1 MAPRRNIHAR
11 AAIAAPALWLSA
23 VGLSTLVCGT
33 LAIRSTT
40 LIHTTTLTTTATTNS
55 NTATNTQHSI
65 RYGRDIRP
73 ILSDRCFQCHGQDP
87 ATRQENLRLD
97 QREEATASRPGG
109 AAIVPGDAQASQLY
123 RHITTTDPKSIM
135 PPPGSNKRPLSD
147 AEKNLIRDW
156 INQGAPYE
164 PHWSFTPPTRPA
176 VPTVQETSWPNNAI
190 DNFILARLS
199 TSNITPSP
207 DASDRE
213 LLRRLFLDVT
223 GLPPTPVELSDY
235 LADTRPDRYERWVH
249 KLLNTEPYVT
259 RMAERLATPWLDM
272 ARYADTAG
280 IHMDAGRQIWPYRD
294 WVLAAL
300 LDNMPFD
307 QFTVEQIAGDLLPSA
322 SEAQKVATGFNR
334 CHVTSDEGGAINE
347 EYLVEYAV
355 DRVSTTSS
363 VFLGLTV
370 GCARCH
376 DHKYDPISAQDFYS
390 LYSYFNS
397 VEEPGIYDQRPDAN
411 RAFEPFMMLPSA
423 EDRKLLDELKA
434 RKETLTAKLSS
445 PMPED
450 DATRQKFFADAQAAL
465 GLTWHIAKPTAAM
478 SVNGATLT
486 IQPDDSILAGGANPA
501 NDDHLLTLRTDDTNI
516 SALLI
521 EAMGDPSLA
530 KGRAGRTGHG
540 NAVLTGL
547 TVEVVSVR
555 DPAQTKVVNFRW
567 AWANVQQP
575 HTHLAVTNLLD
586 DSDLTGWGLG
596 AHEAKSAADV
606 PRTAVLLADE
616 PFGYEGGTELH
627 IALQYRSEHAQHVIG
642 RVRIQTSRLNAAAAG
657 VLPVAIGGWYVAT
670 PFGLSSDKNFETAFG
685 PEKTPFDMHATFGP
699 SRIGWK
705 PRENSND
712 GEPTNITDVVCATY
726 LAREI
731 YSPDNRE
738 LQVSLGSDDAMRL
751 FANGKEVI
759 SRKIDRG
766 VMPDQDRAV
775 IPLKRG
781 RNTIVYKIINTGGPG
796 AYYFKPLPPS
806 SELGSLGMLALLP
819 DGART
824 PEQLAAANEQW
835 LRQNSPR
842 YRQIQDDIAAAS
854 KSETELNARIPRTMI
869 MKELEK
875 PRETFVLTRG
885 QYDHPDKS
893 RPVTRNIPA
902 ALGTLPADAPADRRG
917 LATWLTSP
925 QNPLLSRVTVNRYW
939 ELFFGSGIV
948 RTTEDFGL
956 QGEWPSHPELLD
968 WLAVEFRES
977 GWNTRHILELIL
989 TSRTYR
995 QSSHTRP
1002 ELRDID
1008 SENRLLASFPRRR
1021 LTAEQLRDQAL
1032 YLSGLLKEKLGG
1044 PSVKPYQPDGL
1055 WQEVAMPQSNT
1066 RTYQRGMGD
1075 ELYRRSLYTYWKRAA
1090 PPPSMLTFDAPT
1102 REFCSIRRPSTSTP
1116 LQALVL
1122 WNDEQFVEAAR
1133 VLAQRTLTEGDI
1145 SGDIA
1150 KRDTQRLYTLFER
1163 CTSQQ
1168 PDEKQLAALV
1178 AALADFR
1185 TRFMSEPAAATDLL
1199 NVGLGPIPDALKD
1212 DPAELAS
1219 WTMIASSLMNL
1230 YQATTQH

>member
-1 MAPRRNIHAR
+1 MALRP
-11 AAIAAPALWLSA
+11 AASW
-23 VGLSTLVCGT
+23 
-33 LAIRSTT
+33 
-40 LIHTTTLTTTATTNS
+40 TTTPSTVLATATATPTTPTTPDTTTPSTS
-55 NTATNTQHSI
+55 TATI

-87 ATRQENLRLD
+87 AARQENLRLD
-97 QREEATASRPGG
+97 TREDAVTSRPGG
-109 AAIVPGDAQASQLY
+109 QAIVPGNADASQIY
-123 RHITTTDPKSIM
+123 RHITSTDPLSIM

-156 INQGAPYE
+156 INQGAAYE

-176 VPTVQETSWPNNAI
+176 VPDVHSTWPINPI
-190 DNFILARLS
+190 DNFVLARL
-199 TSNITPSP
+199 TASNIAPSP

-213 LLRRLFLDVT
+213 LLRRVFLDVT
-223 GLPPTPVELSDY
+223 GLPPTPAELRDYLSDE
-235 LADTRPDRYERWVH
+235 RSDRYERWVH

-294 WVLAAL
+294 WVLGAFRS
-300 LDNMPFD
+300 NMPFD
-307 QFTVEQIAGDLLPSA
+307 QFTIEQIAGDLLPSPTD
-322 SEAQKVATGFNR
+322 EQKVATGFNR

-355 DRVSTTSS
+355 DRVATTGS

-411 RAFEPFMMLPSA
+411 RALEPFMMLPNSEQRSILA
-423 EDRKLLDELKA
+423 DLKA
-434 RKETLTAKLSS
+434 RAESLQAQLSTAA
-445 PMPED
+445 PED
-450 DATRQKFFADAQAAL
+450 AAARDAFFASTASTL
-465 GLTWHIAKPTAAM
+465 GFAWSVAKPTAAS

-486 IQPDDSILAGGANPA
+486 IQPDDSILASGNNPD
-501 NDDHLLTLRTDDTNI
+501 NDDHNLTLRTDQTNI

-521 EAMGDPSLA
+521 EALNDPSLP
-530 KGRAGRTGHG
+530 KGRAGRSGNG

-547 TVEVVSVR
+547 TVEATSIT
-555 DPAQTKVVNFRW
+555 DPTQTKTITFDW
-567 AWANVQQP
+567 AWASHQQP
-575 HTHLAVTNLLD
+575 HTNLAVTNLLD
-586 DSDLTGWGLG
+586 SSDLTGWGIG
-596 AHEAKSAADV
+596 THEGPGPRAAI
-606 PRTAVLLADE
+606 LLADE
-616 PFGYEGGTELH
+616 PFGYSGGTTLH
-627 IALQYRSEHAQHVIG
+627 ITLQYRSEHAKHVIG
-642 RVRIQTSRLNAAAAG
+642 HVRVQTSAISPAGFSSLPAA
-657 VLPVAIGGWYVAT
+657 LGGWHVAT
-670 PFGLSSDKNFETAFG
+670 PFGLSSDKNFETAYG
-685 PEKTPFDMHATFGP
+685 PEKIPFDINATFGP
-699 SRIGWK
+699 SRLGWK

-726 LAREI
+726 LAREM
-731 YSPDNRE
+731 YSPDDRG

-759 SRKIDRG
+759 SRKIERG
-766 VMPDQDRAV
+766 VAPDQDRAI

-781 RNTIVYKIINTGGPG
+781 KNSIVYKIINTGGPG
-796 AYYFKPLPPS
+796 AYYFNPLPPS
-806 SELGSLGMLALLP
+806 TQLGSLGLIPLLP
-819 DGART
+819 ESARS
-824 PEQLAAANEQW
+824 PEQLTAAHEQW
-835 LRQNSPR
+835 LRLNSPR
-842 YRQIQDDIAAAS
+842 YRQIQDEIAAARKAES
-854 KSETELNARIPRTMI
+854 ELNTQIPRTMI
-869 MKELEK
+869 MKELDK
-875 PRETFVLTRG
+875 PRETFVLSRG
-885 QYDHPDKS
+885 QYDHPDTS

-902 ALGTLPADAPADRRG
+902 ALGTLPADAPTDRRG

-968 WLAVEFRES
+968 YLAVEFRES
-977 GWNTRHILELIL
+977 GWNSRHILQLIL
-989 TSRTYR
+989 TSHTYR
-995 QSSHTRP
+995 QSSKSRP
-1002 ELRDID
+1002 ELHDLD
-1008 SENRLLASFPRRR
+1008 PDNRLLASFPRRR
-1021 LTAEQLRDQAL
+1021 LSAEQIRDQAL
-1032 YLSGLLKEKLGG
+1032 YVSGLLKEKLGG

-1075 ELYRRSLYTYWKRAA
+1075 DLYRRSLYTYWKRAA

-1102 REFCSIRRPSTSTP
+1102 REFCTIRRPSTSTP

-1133 VLAQRTLTEGDI
+1133 VLAQRMLIEI
-1145 SGDIA
+1145 SAANAVLASDVA
-1150 KRDTQRLYTLFER
+1150 AADRQRLGILFEG
-1163 CTSQQ
+1163 CTGEM
-1168 PDEKQLAALV
+1168 PEEKQLAAMMS
-1178 AALADFR
+1178 ALADFR
-1185 TRFMSEPAAATDLL
+1185 SRFMAEPAAAADL
-1199 NVGLGPIPDALKD
+1199 VKIGVAPIPESLQADE
-1212 DPAELAS
+1212 PELAS
-1219 WTMIASSLMNL
+1219 WTMIASSVMNL
-1230 YQATTQH
+1230 YQATTQR